1 MSRAGWVTVFLFLH
15 VLGAIASF
23 GPTLTYGL
31 WASRAARAGPQVR
44 TFVIESTTWVDNH
57 LATPAFVLQAVT
69 GIALVLLQERDFF
82 DTAWLLMGVGLYV
95 VAFLL
100 AVIALVP
107 ATRRQRAASV
117 ALDANP
123 QDPEARSAFERAS
136 ASTRTFGIVLGV
148 LTLGIVYF
156 MVVKP
161 ELWSAG

>member
-1 MSRAGWVTVFLFLH
+1 MSRAGWITVFLFLH
-15 VLGAIASF
+15 VLGAIAAV

-31 WASRAARAGPQVR
+31 WASRAAKAGSQVR
-44 TFVIESTTWVDNH
+44 TFVIDSTAWVDNH
-57 LATPAFVLQAVT
+57 LATPAFILQAVT
-69 GIALVLLQERDFF
+69 GITLILLQERDFF

-95 VAFLL
+95 VTFLL
-100 AVIALVP
+100 AVVALAP

-123 QDPEARSAFERAS
+123 QDAEARAALERAS
-136 ASTRTFGIVLGV
+136 ASARTLGILLSV

>member
-1 MSRAGWVTVFLFLH
+1 VSRAGWVTVFLFLH
-15 VLGAIASF
+15 VLGAIAAL

-31 WASRAARAGPQVR
+31 WASRAAKAGSQMR
-44 TFVIESTTWVDNH
+44 TFVIDSTAWVDSH

-69 GIALVLLQERDFF
+69 GMTLILLQERDFF
-82 DTAWLLMGVGLYV
+82 ETAWLLMGVGLYV
-95 VAFLL
+95 VVFVL
-100 AVIALVP
+100 AVVALAP

-123 QDPEARSAFERAS
+123 QDAEARSALERAS
-136 ASTRTFGIVLGV
+136 GSTRTFGIVLGV

>member
-15 VLGAIASF
+15 VLGAIAAF

-57 LATPAFVLQAVT
+57 LATPAFILQAVT
-69 GIALVLLQERDFF
+69 GITLVLLQERDFF

-100 AVIALVP
+100 AVIALAP

-123 QDPEARSAFERAS
+123 QDPEARSALERAS
-136 ASTRTFGIVLGV
+136 ASTRTLGIALGV

>member
-15 VLGAIASF
+15 VLGAIAAV

-31 WASRAARAGPQVR
+31 WAARAAKAGPRVR
-44 TFVIESTTWVDNH
+44 TFVIESTAWVDNH

-69 GIALVLLQERDFF
+69 GITLILLQERDFF

-95 VAFLL
+95 VVFVL
-100 AVIALVP
+100 AVVALAP
-107 ATRRQRAASV
+107 ATRRQRAASI

-123 QDPEARSAFERAS
+123 EDPEARAAFERAS
-136 ASTRTFGIVLGV
+136 ASTRTLGIVLGV

>member
-1 MSRAGWVTVFLFLH
+1 MSRAGWVTVFLLLH
-15 VLGAIASF
+15 VLGAIAAV

-31 WASRAARAGPQVR
+31 WASRAAKAGSQVR
-44 TFVIESTTWVDNH
+44 TFVIESTAWVDSH

-69 GIALVLLQERDFF
+69 GMALVLLQERDFF

-95 VAFLL
+95 AVFVL
-100 AVIALVP
+100 AVVGLAP
-107 ATRRQRAASV
+107 ATRRHRAASV

-123 QDPEARSAFERAS
+123 EDPEARSAFGRAS
-136 ASTRTFGIVLGV
+136 ASTRTLGIVLGV

>member
-1 MSRAGWVTVFLFLH
+1 VSRAGWVTVFLFLH
-15 VLGAIASF
+15 VLGAIAAV

-31 WASRAARAGPQVR
+31 WASRAAKAGSQFR
-44 TFVIESTTWVDNH
+44 TFVIDSTAWVDNH

-69 GIALVLLQERDFF
+69 GITLILLQERDFF
-82 DTAWLLMGVGLYV
+82 NTAWLLMGVGLYLV
-95 VAFLL
+95 TFLL
-100 AVIALVP
+100 AVVALAP

-123 QDPEARSAFERAS
+123 QNTEARSALERAS